1 MTTPLVTRGQ
11 LDRLYDKLNRRD
23 FLSPDPLQVVYEYP
37 DPADQEIVG
46 LIAAGLAYGR
56 VASILQSIDRV
67 LTVLGPHPHQRL
79 REDPAPL
86 IRELGDFQHRW
97 TTQAEMADLFRGLH
111 ELLNQHD
118 SLQALFLKHYRSR
131 HDTVIPALTAFSQAI
146 SPNANSLISR
156 PDKGSACKRL
166 HMYMRWMVRSDDI
179 DPGCW
184 PEISPSK
191 LIVPLDTHMFNIAK
205 QLGLTTRNQ
214 ANLAT
219 ALEVTAGY
227 AKLRPRDPVRYDFAL
242 TRLGIR
248 SDTDL
253 DAWLRRVT
261 GKT

>member
-1 MTTPLVTRGQ
+1 M
-11 LDRLYDKLNRRD
+11 
-23 FLSPDPLQVVYEYP
+23 YE
-37 DPADQEIVG
+37 QK
-46 LIAAGLAYGR
+46 
-56 VASILQSIDRV
+56 
-67 LTVLGPHPHQRL
+67 T
-79 REDPAPL
+79 
-86 IRELGDFQHRW
+86 
-97 TTQAEMADLFRGLH
+97 
-111 ELLNQHD
+111 
-118 SLQALFLKHYRSR
+118 
-131 HDTVIPALTAFSQAI
+131 
-146 SPNANSLISR
+146 LISR